1 MSRSNGDGKRQTGR
15 ETRPDSPKPGRT
27 GQAREV
33 FGRFLTNLSRLERG
47 GGSRKDGG
55 DKHER

>member
-1 MSRSNGDGKRQTGR
+1 MSRSNGDGKRQTSR
-15 ETRPDSPKPGRT
+15 ETRPESQKPGRT

-55 DKHER
+55 DKR

>member
-1 MSRSNGDGKRQTGR
+1 MSRSNGDGKRQTSR
-15 ETRPDSPKPGRT
+15 ETRPESQKPGRSA
-27 GQAREV
+27 QAREV

-55 DKHER
+55 DKR